1 MVQIERRAPNELL
14 KRRKSLSKNRWFST
28 RENSFFKVIVLELM
42 YSLNV
47 NDIDLNLT

>member
-1 MVQIERRAPNELL
+1 MVQIERRAPNELMN
-14 KRRKSLSKNRWFST
+14 RRMSLSKSRWYST
-28 RENSFFKVIVLELM
+28 RKNSFFKVIVLELM